1 MKYIAKKLL
10 IPVLTSRPVAAIA
23 DRFFSSGIPIF
34 MLHRMDTSDCHI
46 AGGTRPKH
54 LRRCLKYLADN
65 KYAFISLEQ
74 LVTALRTG
82 QSLPPRAVVF
92 TMDDGFA
99 DQART
104 AAPVFEEFNCPLTFF
119 VITGMLDQALWPWD
133 AQVAWIT
140 EVSENISLESTIAD
154 ESFTLSLQGIDN
166 RRQAKRVLLD
176 AIRKV
181 PANQV
186 AAIMDRIAADAGVS
200 IPDKPPAAYKPMT
213 WDIARQLER
222 KGIQFGPHSVS
233 HNVLSRLDNK
243 SLQQEIDESWRVLN
257 KELLNPLKIFCY
269 PTGREI
275 DYDRR
280 EIDQLR
286 NNKFLGAVTTTPDL
300 VDPLDTGEE
309 QLFRLPRFPV
319 PDSMD
324 DFIQYCTWIECAKG
338 SRRARRR

>member
-1 MKYIAKKLL
+1 
-10 IPVLTSRPVAAIA
+10 
-23 DRFFSSGIPIF
+23 
-34 MLHRMDTSDCHI
+34 
-46 AGGTRPKH
+46 
-54 LRRCLKYLADN
+54 
-65 KYAFISLEQ
+65 
-74 LVTALRTG
+74 
-82 QSLPPRAVVF
+82 
-92 TMDDGFA
+92 
-99 DQART
+99 
-104 AAPVFEEFNCPLTFF
+104 
-119 VITGMLDQALWPWD
+119 
-133 AQVAWIT
+133 
-140 EVSENISLESTIAD
+140 
-154 ESFTLSLQGIDN
+154 
-166 RRQAKRVLLD
+166 
-176 AIRKV
+176 
-181 PANQV
+181 
-186 AAIMDRIAADAGVS
+186 
-200 IPDKPPAAYKPMT
+200 MT